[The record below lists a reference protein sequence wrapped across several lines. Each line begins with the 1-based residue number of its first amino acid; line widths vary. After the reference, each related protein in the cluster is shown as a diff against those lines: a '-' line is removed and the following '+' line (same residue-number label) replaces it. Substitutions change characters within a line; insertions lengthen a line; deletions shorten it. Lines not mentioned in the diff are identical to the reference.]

1 MKIFKKIVVILIAIV
16 LNSCSAVY
24 FGTTTGGAS
33 LSSNNFRTVTMAIG
47 TASTRSILGIGGT
60 KKDALVLEA
69 KKNLL
74 QNNPLKENQALANV
88 TVDFKSSSVLIVR
101 GQKATVSADI
111 VEFFAR
117 ASEKSSA
124 KVPFSDQT
132 DNKPV
137 EKKQTNDKP
146 VEKKAIEKKIT
157 DSMPVDNKPV
167 EKKPTESK
175 ADKTTGVAQPTENAP
190 AQEIIK
196 TEKTI
201 STKTQGDSTPPAA
214 PTFEPTISYS
224 APSEI
229 VTSSGERYKVEAGDY
244 FLGTLD
250 QNGKPE
256 NGKLYGKNG
265 RPKHIILPKSNH

>member
-146 VEKKAIEKKIT
+146 VEKK
-157 DSMPVDNKPV
+157 
-167 EKKPTESK
+167 PTESK
-175 ADKTTGVAQPTENAP
+175 PDKTTGVAQPTENAP
-190 AQEIIK
+190 VQEIIK